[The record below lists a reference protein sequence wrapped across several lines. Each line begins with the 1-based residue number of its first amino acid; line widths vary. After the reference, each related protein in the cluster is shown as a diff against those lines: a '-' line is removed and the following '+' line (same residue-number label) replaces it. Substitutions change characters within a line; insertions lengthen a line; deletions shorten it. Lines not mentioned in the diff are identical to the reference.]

1 MVRIQIQLTE
11 SQRRAVR
18 ELAHDRQR
26 SEAAIVRE
34 AIDLYLSQIPGGR
47 RERMAAALAHAGR
60 HRSGRSDVSTQHDE
74 YLAEAIAGD
83 E

>member
-34 AIDLYLSQIPGGR
+34 AIDLYLSQIPGR

-60 HRSGRSDVSTQHDE
+60 HRSGRSDVSTRHDE